1 MNWYLHALKNYATF
15 SGRATRSEFWFFML
29 FNIIISI
36 CLGIIG
42 LLFDETNVLSGI
54 LQAIYSLAVLIPNIA
69 VSSRRLHDINKSGW
83 WQLII
88 IIPLIGAILLLIYYC
103 TDSKEDN
110 KYGINP
116 KQSSNINNLG
126 NDALFQLEKL
136 SELKDKGIITQEEF
150 EIKKKQ
156 ILG

>member
-1 MNWYLHALKNYATF
+1 MNWYLHVLKNYATF
-15 SGRATRSEFWFFML
+15 SGRATRSEYWYFVL
-29 FNIIISI
+29 FSSIVSIILAII
-36 CLGIIG
+36 DAGINTG
-42 LLFDETNVLSGI
+42 GI
-54 LQAIYSLAVLIPNIA
+54 LNGIYTLAVLLPSIA
-69 VSSRRLHDINKSGW
+69 VGIRRLHDINKSGW
-83 WQLII
+83 WWLLCF
-88 IIPLIGAILLLIYYC
+88 IPLIGAIILIIFFC

-110 KYGINP
+110 KYGMNP
-116 KQSSNINNLG
+116 KQSNNINNLG

>member
-69 VSSRRLHDINKSGW
+69 VASRRLHDINKSGW

-110 KYGINP
+110 KYGINT

>member
-110 KYGINP
+110 KYGMNP
-116 KQSSNINNLG
+116 KQNNSNNLG
-126 NDALFQLEKL
+126 NDAMFQLEKL

-150 EIKKKQ
+150 ETKKKQ

>member
-42 LLFDETNVLSGI
+42 LLFDERNVLSGI

-69 VSSRRLHDINKSGW
+69 VASRRLHDINKSGW

-110 KYGINP
+110 KYGMNP
-116 KQSSNINNLG
+116 KQNNSNNLG
-126 NDALFQLEKL
+126 NDVMFQLEKL

-150 EIKKKQ
+150 ETKKKQ